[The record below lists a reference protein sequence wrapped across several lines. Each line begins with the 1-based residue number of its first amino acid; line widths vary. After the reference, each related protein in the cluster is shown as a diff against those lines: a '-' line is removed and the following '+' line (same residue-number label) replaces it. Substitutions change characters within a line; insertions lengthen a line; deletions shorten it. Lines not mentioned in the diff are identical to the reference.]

1 MSTVDR
7 STTAGAAYL
16 DLRKLAKET
25 GRPTDELHQLY
36 ALEGFLHR
44 LTLSAHSSSF
54 VLKGGVLLAAYTD
67 RRATRDID
75 LAGRHLQPDFDSIRT
90 TVADIASIAVEDGLK
105 FDLGN
110 IDVTAIR
117 DDAEYPGIRAKV
129 VGSLASAAIRFHI
142 DINTG
147 DPIWPEPRT
156 VEIPRLLE
164 SSSVTVTGY
173 PPELILAE
181 KIVTVIQ
188 RGTANTRWRDFVDIA
203 ALSSTGVDKTTLVES
218 IERVAN
224 HRETTIE
231 PLTEVLDGYAS
242 LAQPKWSAWR
252 RKQRLEGTPTEF
264 AELLEGVIDFADP
277 ILETAARAAQS

>member
-7 STTAGAAYL
+7 STPAGAAYL

-75 LAGRHLQPDFDSIRT
+75 LAGRHLRADFEFIRT

-105 FDLGN
+105 FDLDN
-110 IDVTAIR
+110 INVDAIR
-117 DDAEYPGIRAKV
+117 DDAEYPGIRAKI

-142 DINTG
+142 DINLG

-164 SSSVTVTGY
+164 STSITITGY

-181 KIVTVIQ
+181 KIVTVFQ

-203 ALSSTGVDKTTLVES
+203 ALSSTDVDHATLAES
-218 IERVAN
+218 IERVAL
-224 HRETTIE
+224 HRQTTIE
-231 PLTEVLDGYAS
+231 PLSELLDGYAD
-242 LAQPKWSAWR
+242 LAQPKWAAWR
-252 RKQRLEGTPTEF
+252 RKQQLVQTAPQFADLLMEVVNFVEQVLESLEG
-264 AELLEGVIDFADP
+264 
-277 ILETAARAAQS
+277 R